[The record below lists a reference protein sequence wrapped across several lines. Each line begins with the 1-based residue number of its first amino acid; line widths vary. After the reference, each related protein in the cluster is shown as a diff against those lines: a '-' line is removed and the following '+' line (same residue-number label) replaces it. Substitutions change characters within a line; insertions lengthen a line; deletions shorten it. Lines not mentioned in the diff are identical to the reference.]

1 LSHWPDQRIAGP
13 PERAGDRPHRN
24 RCHFSHSCPPTRAA
38 LRGTSMAWMQARWM
52 DIGNVA
58 RCANSDGGADPL
70 PRRVCRHVLPAQ
82 RFASCGTSQK
92 NAGHPAA
99 VRKASQCCQISNP
112 LPQQHS
118 VLECLDLARN
128 VVCCETAIHL
138 ELGAKRTLSGGA
150 LNTSLMTLTGPDRGR
165 LQRRRQYW

>member
-1 LSHWPDQRIAGP
+1 
-13 PERAGDRPHRN
+13 
-24 RCHFSHSCPPTRAA
+24 
-38 LRGTSMAWMQARWM
+38 MAWMQARWM

-70 PRRVCRHVLPAQ
+70 PRRVCRHVLTAQ

-99 VRKASQCCQISNP
+99 VRQASQCCQTLNA

-118 VLECLDLARN
+118 VLECLDLADT
-128 VVCCETAIHL
+128 VEKVESL
-138 ELGAKRTLSGGA
+138 
-150 LNTSLMTLTGPDRGR
+150 TSLQIYQNTNDIFD
-165 LQRRRQYW
+165 